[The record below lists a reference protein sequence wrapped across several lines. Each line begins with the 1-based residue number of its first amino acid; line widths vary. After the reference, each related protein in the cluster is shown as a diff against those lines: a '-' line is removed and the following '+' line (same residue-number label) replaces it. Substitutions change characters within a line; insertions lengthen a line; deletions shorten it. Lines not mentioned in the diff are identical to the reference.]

1 MKIFFLLL
9 AISSIK
15 SAPSTTSATP
25 KETCDGTLQL
35 GVITLGTSNRHVT
48 DTSHMTGGLK
58 VLGCGSW
65 MVYSKTGHQG
75 DEACIDASHGKMNI
89 NDIGLQRVR
98 SVYRRKTPCPKRA
111 KRSESERT
119 CENGLIWSWIH
130 KKCIPPILPY
140 PELLP
145 YPIFPNDY

>member
-1 MKIFFLLL
+1 MEIFFFLF
-9 AISSIK
+9 SIALVK
-15 SAPSTTSATP
+15 SAPFSNLDWFLGICEGS
-25 KETCDGTLQL
+25 LQL
-35 GVITLGTSNRHVT
+35 GEDTLNTSNEDVT

-65 MVYSKTGHQG
+65 VVYSKTGRQG

-119 CENGLIWSWIH
+119 CENGLIWSLIH
-130 KKCIPPILPY
+130 KKCIRPILPY
-140 PELLP
+140 PVLLP